1 MGDAEIP
8 DEAPARKEAEPG
20 WSAATFVAGVV
31 VGAVIGAGIAFLVA
45 PARGAVVRRRLG
57 RRARELG
64 ERAREGLREGIDEAT
79 HRARRGLMRRRKR
92 LEAKLDRLA
101 HDASESFTDPI

>member
-1 MGDAEIP
+1 MGDVEVP
-8 DEAPARKEAEPG
+8 EETPERKAAEPG
-20 WSAATFVAGVV
+20 WSTATFVAGVV

-79 HRARRGLMRRRKR
+79 HRARRGLLRRRKR

-101 HDASESFTDPI
+101 HDARESFTDPL

>member
-1 MGDAEIP
+1 
-8 DEAPARKEAEPG
+8 
-20 WSAATFVAGVV
+20 
-31 VGAVIGAGIAFLVA
+31 
-45 PARGAVVRRRLG
+45 VVRRRLG

-79 HRARRGLMRRRKR
+79 HRARRGLLRRRKR

-101 HDASESFTDPI
+101 HDARESFTDPL